1 MKQKSIFD
9 SFNQTAKSTRKAGDP
24 HLELWKTWNES
35 KQPEHLEPLMDAM
48 EPAIQQYAKRTHAGL
63 GGRIPY
69 AAVEAKYRSSAKQSL
84 DNFSPQGGTKVRN
97 WVIGGFRRTRQ
108 FTDDYRNFSSVPR
121 ERLAH
126 YQSFQNAKNEFLAQ
140 HGHEPTFEDMKVL
153 LPEIP
158 ANKLKPMMSEFRREL
173 FIGKSDDPD
182 RDDDS
187 SLGHSPGQ
195 IQSILSLAPAI
206 LSPDENRVLKELT
219 SRDALAGKKP
229 VVIAEIAK
237 KTGLTENQVYRHRA
251 SIFKKVEPY
260 IKKV

>member
-9 SFNQTAKSTRKAGDP
+9 SFNQSAAGARKKADP
-24 HLELWKTWNES
+24 HLELWKTWSDS
-35 KQPEHLEPLMDAM
+35 KQPEHLEPLMDAL
-48 EPAIQQYAKRTHAGL
+48 EPTIQRYAKQTHSGL

-84 DNFSPQGGTKVRN
+84 DNFNPEGGAKVRN

-126 YQSFQNAKNEFLAQ
+126 YQAFQNAKNEFLTQ
-140 HGHEPTFEDMKVL
+140 HGHEPSLEEMKVL

-173 FIGKSDDPD
+173 FIGQSPDPESS
-182 RDDDS
+182 DDS

-206 LSPDENRVLKELT
+206 LTPDENRVLRELT
-219 SRDALAGKKP
+219 DRNALSGNKP
-229 VVIAEIAK
+229 VVIAQIAK